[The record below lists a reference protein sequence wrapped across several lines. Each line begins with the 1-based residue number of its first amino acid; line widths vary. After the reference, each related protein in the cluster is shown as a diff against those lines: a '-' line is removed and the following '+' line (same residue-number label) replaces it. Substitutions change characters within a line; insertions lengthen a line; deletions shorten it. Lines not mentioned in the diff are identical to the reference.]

1 MIFIDEAY
9 QLGGTNKNPNIA
21 GTSIL
26 DYILPHAESLVG
38 EYGKLV
44 WIFAGYEKEM
54 ERLFLHNQGL
64 PSRFPQRF
72 VFVDYNE
79 SELQYIFRGFMEYK
93 DKPKADESKPA
104 AKRRRTINMNRPIRG
119 LNVSS
124 LSPYS
129 NGTTYN
135 DIYGNKWTYQDYLW
149 QDQYSNSTGYH
160 PKNIGTPQNPIAS
173 ADGQLWERENG
184 QWVSNNGDSQDNYPG
199 SPKIISNGKKVKR
212 VPPFRCDDEKYLR
225 VAIRRIARR
234 SGPGFGN
241 TRAIRNFFDIVR
253 ENQARRLTRNQSGDL
268 YLFTREDLL
277 GPMKSENE
285 LKSTEAYK
293 RLQQMEGLVPV
304 KEQIDLLIKLKVSN
318 NKRELAEKP
327 ILNIMLNRVFLGNP
341 GTGKT
346 TVSQIYGNLLKE
358 MGLLSNGEVIVKNP
372 SDFKG
377 DVLGASEKSTR
388 DILRNTEGK
397 VLVIDE

>member
-1 MIFIDEAY
+1 MYHHSRLTLMGQLTMISME
-9 QLGGTNKNPNIA
+9 TNGHTKI
-21 GTSIL
+21 I
-26 DYILPHAESLVG
+26 
-38 EYGKLV
+38 
-44 WIFAGYEKEM
+44 
-54 ERLFLHNQGL
+54 
-64 PSRFPQRF
+64 
-72 VFVDYNE
+72 
-79 SELQYIFRGFMEYK
+79 
-93 DKPKADESKPA
+93 
-104 AKRRRTINMNRPIRG
+104 
-119 LNVSS
+119 
-124 LSPYS
+124 
-129 NGTTYN
+129 
-135 DIYGNKWTYQDYLW
+135 LW

-173 ADGQLWERENG
+173 ADCQLWERENG
-184 QWVSNNGDSQDNYPG
+184 QWVSSNGDSQDNYPG

-241 TRAIRNFFDIVR
+241 ARAIRNFFDIVR

-268 YLFTREDLL
+268 YLFTREDLM

-327 ILNIMLNRVFLGNP
+327 ILDIMLNRVFLGNP

-388 DILRNTEGK
+388 DILRNAEGK
-397 VLVIDE
+397 VLVIDEAYALCSYSSLNGNSDPYGTAVIDTLVEQVQSKPGDDRAIIMLGYRKEMKEMFKNFKFWSCKTFPIITSL